1 MKTLALLALL
11 LCGTVARPQGESCFE
26 ATPFVYFDCEN
37 YNVQTTHSVN
47 LCYSKMTGGDSL
59 DFTFGYTVY
68 CPSSSITYTLYNGL
82 CDSITSNSTGN
93 FSVAPNIL
101 YVVCGRVTCD
111 DTTGLGIQQVCATE
125 QVALP
130 VEFGGVTVF
139 ASDVGVTLQWV
150 TFSERDARAF
160 AVLRSRDL
168 VDWKELVLVPA
179 VGNSVSTNVYRWTDT
194 DPIDWMMYYQL
205 KVVDVDGGTRM
216 LDYIPVWWQSAEKAS
231 LGPWDLLGRRVRPE

>member
-1 MKTLALLALL
+1 MKAIPLLALL
-11 LCGTVARPQGESCFE
+11 LCGTVARPQGENCFE

-37 YNVQTTHSVN
+37 YNVQTTYSVN
-47 LCYSKMTGGDSL
+47 LCYSKTTGGDSL

-130 VEFGGVTVF
+130 VEFGGVT
-139 ASDVGVTLQWV
+139 AISSDVGVTLQWV

-179 VGNSVSTNVYRWTDT
+179 VGNSVSTNVYRWTDLEAL
-194 DPIDWMMYYQL
+194 DGMAYYQL
-205 KVVDVDGGTRM
+205 KAIDIDGAEKM
-216 LDYIPVWWQSAEKAS
+216 LGYFPVWWERVDRSS
-231 LGPWDLLGRRVRPE
+231 LQGFDLLGRKVR